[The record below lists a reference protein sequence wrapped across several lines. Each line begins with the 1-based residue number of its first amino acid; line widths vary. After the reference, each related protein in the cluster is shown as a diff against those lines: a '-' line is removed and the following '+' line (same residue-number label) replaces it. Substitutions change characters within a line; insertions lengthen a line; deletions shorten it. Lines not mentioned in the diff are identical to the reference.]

1 MCHNVNRFS
10 PAWEHRIRTGA
21 CALLQVAN
29 LISFLY
35 FVTNYTTGDFLM
47 KTILTHPCILQTFS
61 TMSELIGGRYPEAE
75 SLGNINA
82 STSQDDQHKPART
95 LSLSVLFQKRE
106 VIALISLGIMAAF
119 YGLTLTGVIIAIMI
133 GMALIGKCLQG
144 IKVLPQVVGLLVLAY
159 ILPLLDKLPWLKI
172 SQHVM
177 YSNFV
182 YSGFYAQVVRA
193 MLICCDYASESEPIT
208 WRRLMSESIG
218 FTAFTNVFMPASF
231 IVFSD
236 WKQWYDGEHEYIWS
250 GSFKLVPK
258 KRVGKATEIR
268 TLSLLRLAFRILQVA
283 FLACVHKYCMC
294 GVNIISIL
302 SPRIDRVIKNQIEI
316 SDMFVINYATA
327 LVLLRFN
334 IYYIIYYKISRLVGD
349 FQQFLLS
356 PAFSPNS
363 DKMIG
368 GNENV
373 KKAWKKT
380 NIIEKLFK
388 VGIETE
394 CLMPG
399 GPCWTMSTVTSSE
412 IWRKFDIGLY
422 NFLKYYVYIPWMD
435 VVNGV
440 FCRGDEVE
448 RSKLSSL
455 LSNISATC
463 GALLTF
469 LFVLTFHHWTM
480 GNKIW
485 VTFSFTYWL
494 IERIGIQYFQKN
506 NISEYLVNRFSPAW
520 EHRIRT
526 GACALLQVANFI
538 SFLYF
543 VTNYTTGDFLM
554 KNMLIHPC
562 KLTCQMNF
570 TKLH

>member
-1 MCHNVNRFS
+1 MNVVS
-10 PAWEHRIRTGA
+10 DIE
-21 CALLQVAN
+21 
-29 LISFLY
+29 LY
-35 FVTNYTTGDFLM
+35 LSA
-47 KTILTHPCILQTFS
+47 TFYVLFFIGYQIYC
-61 TMSELIGGRYPEAE
+61 TEL
-75 SLGNINA
+75 
-82 STSQDDQHKPART
+82 
-95 LSLSVLFQKRE
+95 VLFQKRD
-106 VIALISLGIMAAF
+106 VQALISLGIMAAF

-133 GMALIGKCLQG
+133 SMATIGKCLQG
-144 IKVLPQVVGLLVLAY
+144 IKILPQVVGLLVLAF
-159 ILPLLDKLPWLKI
+159 ILPLLEDLPWL
-172 SQHVM
+172 
-177 YSNFV
+177 NF
-182 YSGFYAQVVRA
+182 SDHLRNSILASAGFHAQLVRA
-193 MLICCDYASESEPIT
+193 MLICCDYASETEPIS
-208 WRRLMSESIG
+208 WRRLLSESIG
-218 FTAFTNVFMPASF
+218 FSAFTTAFMTTSF
-231 IVFSD
+231 VLFSD
-236 WKQWYDGEHEYIWS
+236 WKKWRDGGHEYIWS
-250 GSFKLVPK
+250 GSFKLVLK

-268 TLSLLRLAFRILQVA
+268 TLSLLRLAFRLLQVA
-283 FLACVHKYCMC
+283 FLACIFKYCIC
-294 GVNIISIL
+294 GVNIVRASAPIIERVLKHQIKLSDFPIL
-302 SPRIDRVIKNQIEI
+302 S
-316 SDMFVINYATA
+316 YAT
-327 LVLLRFN
+327 LMVVIRFN
-334 IYYIIYYKISRLVGD
+334 FYYIFSYKMSRLVGD

-388 VGIETE
+388 VDIETE

-422 NFLKYYVYIPWMD
+422 NVLKYYIYIPWMN

-448 RSKLSSL
+448 RSRLSSL

-485 VTFSFTYWL
+485 VMLSFTFWL
-494 IERIGIQYFQKN
+494 IERIAIQYFRKN
-506 NISEYLVNRFSPAW
+506 NTSEYLENRFSPAW

-526 GACALLQVANFI
+526 GACALLQVANLI

-543 VTNYTTGDFLM
+543 VTDYTTGDFLM
-554 KNMLIHPC
+554 KTMLTHPSHRRYNSSFLITLSSFM
-562 KLTCQMNF
+562 KPAASFAINSISNQLPPSTVYLNYLSVEGGLIIVLEDMPGKSIPAHGA
-570 TKLH
+570 TPRGLSTTS